1 MMNAPMYARGARH
14 YAQVGLETSVNA
26 ASPERL
32 IALLYDGAL
41 SAIGRA
47 RLALEQ
53 GNIPARGQAISKAI
67 DIVGNGLRAVLD
79 HEAGG
84 EVAAN
89 LSNLYDYIER
99 CLLLANLHADADKL
113 AEADRLLSDLASAWK
128 EMSAARAA

>member
-1 MMNAPMYARGARH
+1 MYARGARS

-26 ASPERL
+26 ASPEHL
-32 IALLYDGAL
+32 ISLLYDGARL
-41 SAIGRA
+41 AIGRA
-47 RLALEQ
+47 RIALEQ

-84 EVAAN
+84 EIAAN

-99 CLLLANLHADADKL
+99 CLLMANLNADADKL
-113 AEADRLLSDLASAWK
+113 AEADRLLADLASAWK
-128 EMSAARAA
+128 DMRAARGA